1 MLYRGSIPLYD
12 YSLGMRVHP
21 PFIYCTHSVGISER
35 LANNVVEL
43 VYNGSTYDGKAIASP
58 SVESRKYNN
67 RKANAIKTE
76 IEVVSIFNLVKI
88 FYYFF

>member
-12 YSLGMRVHP
+12 YPLGMRVHP

-58 SVESRKYNN
+58 SVESRKCKK
-67 RKANAIKTE
+67 RKTNAIKME
-76 IEVVSIFNLVKI
+76 IEVVSIFNFMI
-88 FYYFF
+88 FFLKN